1 MGLNIGGIIGGIVGS
16 MLGIPGGAALGA
28 GLGAK
33 ATGASDK
40 EAMMYGLGG
49 LMLGGAGGAAGK
61 AGGLFGKT
69 GMVMGGFLGQRQ
81 DWQCFA
87 NGLFGFW
94 CNGRNESSLT
104 RRPFCVR

>member
-49 LMLGGAGGAAGK
+49 LMLGGGK
-61 AGGLFGKT
+61 SGWT
-69 GMVMGGFLGQRQ
+69 I
-81 DWQCFA
+81 W
-87 NGLFGFW
+87 
-94 CNGRNESSLT
+94 
-104 RRPFCVR
+104 

>member
-49 LMLGGAGGAAGK
+49 LMLGGGGAGK
-61 AGGLFGKT
+61 AGGYLVNIWQWRDHGWFVWAKT
-69 GMVMGGFLGQRQ
+69 RLAML
-81 DWQCFA
+81 C
-87 NGLFGFW
+87 
-94 CNGRNESSLT
+94 
-104 RRPFCVR
+104 